1 MMKYIPIIKTHTTA
15 FNIVLVFSQLPVGGW
30 SLEPCGRGITALLEA
45 WLQRVEKVNAEQ
57 KQCHFVPFSGGARWW
72 MKLSWT
78 KLGSAQPSQ
87 TLLSA
92 AKPKQLCALVPEG
105 ALWSGVEWSGWCGQS
120 RSSVAQTIQF
130 GGFVCHWF
138 SLSQIHGRGML
149 GAVAFVIFSFVSGG
163 HVVLAPVASS
173 ILSLSQWPAELCWSC
188 EHLFVCK
195 SPSLLY
201 TFVVNIVAV
210 HFLCHCCF
218 QVNCSYLNSETLSR
232 SLGRGDWGREVVEC
246 SLISIW
252 VETTTNIKLQ
262 IHVGGLLISNGSTFN
277 MYFKFWHF

>member
-105 ALWSGVEWSGWCGQS
+105 ALWSGVECSGVADVDSPEAAWHRQS
-120 RSSVAQTIQF
+120 NLEDLSVIDFHCLRFTEGECWVLWHSS
-130 GGFVCHWF
+130 F
-138 SLSQIHGRGML
+138 SPLSQEAM
-149 GAVAFVIFSFVSGG
+149 
-163 HVVLAPVASS
+163 
-173 ILSLSQWPAELCWSC
+173 
-188 EHLFVCK
+188 
-195 SPSLLY
+195 
-201 TFVVNIVAV
+201 
-210 HFLCHCCF
+210 
-218 QVNCSYLNSETLSR
+218 
-232 SLGRGDWGREVVEC
+232 
-246 SLISIW
+246 
-252 VETTTNIKLQ
+252 
-262 IHVGGLLISNGSTFN
+262 
-277 MYFKFWHF
+277 

>member
-1 MMKYIPIIKTHTTA
+1 MQSRSSAIL
-15 FNIVLVFSQLPVGGW
+15 FLFLGEQGGEW
-30 SLEPCGRGITALLEA
+30 SWAEPSL
-45 WLQRVEKVNAEQ
+45 
-57 KQCHFVPFSGGARWW
+57 
-72 MKLSWT
+72 
-78 KLGSAQPSQ
+78 AQPSPAKHCWAQ
-87 TLLSA
+87 LS
-92 AKPKQLCALVPEG
+92 PSRCVRWSQRELC
-105 ALWSGVEWSGWCGQS
+105 GVEWSGWCGQS
-120 RSSVAQTIQF
+120 WSSVAQTIQF

-246 SLISIW
+246 SLIYIW

-262 IHVGGLLISNGSTFN
+262 THVGGLLISNGSTFN